1 MTTTN
6 KNKIEYGISKVHYAK
21 ITGVSNGAYT
31 YATPVA
37 IPNATAITLS
47 QVGENVDLY
56 ADNIPAIT
64 LQSNQGYDGSITF
77 LTIPDEFR
85 QDILGETV
93 DSAGVQIENADA
105 IPSEFALLF
114 QFEGDS
120 TGKRHVLYRCRCQRP
135 NMSSKTKTNSIET
148 DNQELTLTVRP
159 RTTDKRVKAG
169 VIQNTTT
176 EAIYNSWF
184 TSVYEQP
191 PTQGE

>member
-6 KNKIEYGISKVHYAK
+6 KNKIEYGLSNVHYAK
-21 ITGVSNGAYT
+21 ITGVSNGKYT
-31 YATPVA
+31 YNTPVA
-37 IPNATAITLS
+37 IPNGVAITLS

-56 ADNIPAIT
+56 ADNTVAIT
-64 LQSNQGYDGSITF
+64 LQFNQGYDGTITF
-77 LTIPDEFR
+77 LKISDEFR
-85 QDILGETV
+85 QDVLGETV

-114 QFEGDS
+114 QFEGDV
-120 TGKRHVLYRCRCQRP
+120 TEKRHVLYRCRCQRP
-135 NMSSKTKTNSIET
+135 NMSSKTKTNSVEV
-148 DNQELTLTVRP
+148 DNQELSLTVRP

-169 VIQNTTT
+169 VIRDTLT

-191 PTQGE
+191 PTQG